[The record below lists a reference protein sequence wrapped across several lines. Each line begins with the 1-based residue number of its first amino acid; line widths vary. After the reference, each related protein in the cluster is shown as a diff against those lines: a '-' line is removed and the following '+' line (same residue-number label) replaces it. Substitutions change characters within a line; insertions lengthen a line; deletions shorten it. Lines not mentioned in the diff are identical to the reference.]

1 MAERIAKFR
10 LKDYKI
16 TKSHFNINP
25 QNISTTDDVAIEI
38 KRENLLS
45 ESDSLFKLDM
55 YVNISDE
62 KGNMNISTKIE
73 GLFEFDSDLDET
85 QKNNFFDIN
94 APAILYP
101 YVRAYISSLTSL
113 SGFNHIILP
122 TINFAARSEK
132 NK

>member
-1 MAERIAKFR
+1 MADKIARFR

-16 TKSHFNINP
+16 TQSHFDINP
-25 QNISTTDDVAIEI
+25 ENISTTDNMAIEI
-38 KRENLLS
+38 KRENLLN
-45 ESDSLFKLDM
+45 ETESLFKLDM
-55 YVNISDE
+55 SVNMSDE
-62 KGNMNISTKIE
+62 KGNIKIFTKIE
-73 GLFEFDSDLDET
+73 GLFEFDSTLDET

-101 YVRAYISSLTSL
+101 IIRAYISSLTSL

-122 TINFAARSEK
+122 TINFAARLRE

>member
-1 MAERIAKFR
+1 MAEKVAKFR

-16 TKSHFNINP
+16 TQSHFSINP
-25 QNISTTDDVAIEI
+25 EKISAKDNMAIEI
-38 KRENLLS
+38 KRENLLNES
-45 ESDSLFKLDM
+45 ESLFKLDM
-55 YVNISDE
+55 SVNMSDERGNINIS
-62 KGNMNISTKIE
+62 IKIE
-73 GLFEFDSDLDET
+73 GLFEFDSDLNET

-101 YVRAYISSLTSL
+101 YVRAYLSSLTSL
-113 SGFNHIILP
+113 SGFSHIILP

>member
-1 MAERIAKFR
+1 MAEKIAKFR

-16 TKSHFNINP
+16 TQSHFNINP
-25 QNISTTDDVAIEI
+25 ENISATDNMAIEI
-38 KRENLLS
+38 KRENLLNES
-45 ESDSLFKLDM
+45 ESLFKLDM
-55 YVNISDE
+55 SVNMSDE
-62 KGNMNISTKIE
+62 KGNINISTKIE

>member
-1 MAERIAKFR
+1 MSVNMSDERG
-10 LKDYKI
+10 
-16 TKSHFNINP
+16 NIN
-25 QNISTTDDVAIEI
+25 ISI
-38 KRENLLS
+38 
-45 ESDSLFKLDM
+45 
-55 YVNISDE
+55 
-62 KGNMNISTKIE
+62 KIE
-73 GLFEFDSDLDET
+73 GLFEFDSDLNET

-101 YVRAYISSLTSL
+101 YVRAYLSSLTSL

>member
-85 QKNNFFDIN
+85 QKI
-94 APAILYP
+94 
-101 YVRAYISSLTSL
+101 ISSTLMP
-113 SGFNHIILP
+113 LP
-122 TINFAARSEK
+122 YYTHM
-132 NK
+132 